1 MNLIASTSELNP
13 TELFPFE
20 LDEFQKKAIAALA
33 KGKSVVICAPT
44 GSGKT
49 LIGEYAIHRALLH
62 GKRVFYTT
70 PLKALSNQKFRD
82 FQEEFGAGDPKKI
95 GLLTGDTIVNP
106 NAAVVVMTTEI
117 FRNMLYETPIGQLG
131 TTLEDVEAVVLDECH
146 YISNRFRGTV
156 WEESIIY
163 CPPQIQLVALSATIG
178 NPQELTDWITK
189 VRNSNPNNKEK
200 YECELINSDFRPVP
214 LRYYFCDR
222 RGIHR
227 LLNQNETQIN
237 PKLKASAPHK
247 GQKPKRLKAKDCP
260 KIYQVVQQ
268 LQTKDMLPAI
278 YIIFSRRGCD
288 KAVDNL
294 DGLDLV
300 TFEEGQEIESILLYF
315 FLAHNSDLQTSLLA
329 HFADSNSELADL
341 LRDYLA
347 NNEQGEVNL
356 ANYLNA
362 DPNQKYLLW
371 QFLCESSQI
380 ARIDQI
386 EPLMRGIASHHAG
399 LLPAWKELVERLFE
413 QGLVKIVFATAT
425 LAAGIN
431 MPARTTVMSA
441 LSKRTDGGHSMLG
454 PSEFLQISG
463 RAGRRGK
470 DKVGHVVTIQTPFE
484 GAKEAAF
491 LATSNSEPLRSWF
504 TPSYGMVLNLLQKYS
519 LSEVKELLER
529 SFAEYLSQKRLAPE
543 QTAIA
548 EITTDLAKLDVALAS
563 ISPGQLA
570 SYQKLRDRAKE
581 EQRLLEILQQQAEAT
596 RKSEIK
602 PLISQLDPGKILGLK
617 GKHIRVHSPLAALL
631 VDKIPGSGKALDLLC
646 LGVDNCWYI
655 AANADVTEINEGTFS
670 PGEIEGITVPPLDN
684 LNLGK
689 WRKGDDS
696 TEVIVKQITN
706 YLIPPPPAPEV
717 IEQQQRLDAVQKQI
731 DEHPVQQVDKPN
743 RLLKKH
749 SKRLQLREK
758 LHKTQIKYQKH
769 KSNQSYYWEEFLNL
783 ISVLQDFEAL
793 KEYSPT
799 FLGQAA
805 ATIRGDNE
813 LWLALVFVSGELE
826 HLEPHHLAA
835 TVCALITETPR
846 ADVWCDFPPPKEV
859 LEALGVKKR
868 DSDQSEAEF
877 SNSAL
882 REIRTRLFQVQR
894 RHGVGLPVWRE
905 YELVGLCEQWALGM
919 DWNDL
924 CESVSLAEGDIV
936 RMLRR
941 TVDVLSQIPQIPD
954 ISSTLSNNA
963 REASSMMKRFPI

>member
-1 MNLIASTSELNP
+1 VNLIASNSELNP
-13 TELFPFE
+13 QELFPFE
-20 LDEFQKKAIAALA
+20 LDEFQHKAIAALA
-33 KGKSVVICAPT
+33 ANKSVVICAPT

-49 LIGEYAIHRALLH
+49 LIGEYAIYRALSH

-82 FQEEFGAGDPKKI
+82 FQEQFAQPGSPKI
-95 GLLTGDTIVNP
+95 GLLTGDTIINP
-106 NAAVVVMTTEI
+106 NADVVVMTTEI

-131 TTLEDVEAVVLDECH
+131 TSLADVEAVVLDECH

-189 VRNSNPNNKEK
+189 VRNSKPNSTTR

-222 RGIHR
+222 SGLQR
-227 LLNQNETQIN
+227 LLNQTETEIS
-237 PKLKASAPHK
+237 PKLKSSAAHK
-247 GQKPKRLKAKDCP
+247 GQKPKRLKIKDCP

-268 LQTKDMLPAI
+268 LRDKDMLPAI

-288 KAVDNL
+288 KAVEMIE
-294 DGLDLV
+294 GLGLV
-300 TFEEGQEIESILLYF
+300 SPEEGQQIESILLYF
-315 FLAHNSDLQTSLLA
+315 FLTNNVELQTVLLS
-329 HFADSNSELADL
+329 HFGSANPELAEL

-347 NNEQGEVNL
+347 DNEQAGVNL
-356 ANYLNA
+356 ANYLTPN
-362 DPNQKYLLW
+362 PNQKYLLW
-371 QFLCESSQI
+371 QFLCENSQI
-380 ARIDQI
+380 ARIEQI

-413 QGLVKIVFATAT
+413 MGLVKIVFATAT

-431 MPARTTVMSA
+431 MPARTTVVSA
-441 LSKRTDGGHSMLG
+441 LSKRTDGGHSMLS
-454 PSEFLQISG
+454 PSEFLQIAG

-470 DKVGHVVTIQTPFE
+470 DQVGHVVTIQTPFE

-491 LATSNSEPLRSWF
+491 LATSSAEPLRSWF

-548 EITTDLAKLDVALAS
+548 EITTELAKLDISLAA
-563 ISPGQLA
+563 IPPGKLA
-570 SYQKLRDRAKE
+570 GYQKLRERAVE
-581 EQRLLEILQQQAEAT
+581 EQRLLEILQQQAEINQ
-596 RKSEIK
+596 KSQLK
-602 PLISQLDPGKILGLK
+602 PLVPQIEPGRIIGLK
-617 GKHIRVHSPLAALL
+617 GKHIRVNSPLAAVL
-631 VDKIPGSGKALDLLC
+631 VAKIPGSGRAPNLLC
-646 LGVDNCWYI
+646 LGADNYWYI
-655 AANADVTEINEGTFS
+655 AANADVTEINEGTLTDA
-670 PGEIEGITVPPLDN
+670 EIAEIILPPLDN
-684 LNLGK
+684 VKLGK
-689 WRKGDDS
+689 WRKGD
-696 TEVIVKQITN
+696 EVSAIAVKQIGDR
-706 YLIPPPPAPEV
+706 LIPIPPAAEV
-717 IEQQQRLDAVQKQI
+717 TEQQQKLDRIRREI
-731 DEHPVQQVDKPN
+731 DQHPVQQADNPN
-743 RLLKKH
+743 RLLKKYQ
-749 SKRLQLREK
+749 KRLQLREQ
-758 LHKTQIKYQKH
+758 LHKTQIKYQKQ

-783 ISVLQDFEAL
+783 ISVLQEFEAL
-793 KEYSPT
+793 QEYSPS

-846 ADVWCDFPPPKEV
+846 ADVWCDFPPPPEV
-859 LEALGVKKR
+859 LEVLGVKKST
-868 DSDQSEAEF
+868 DSS
-877 SNSAL
+877 SVI

-905 YELVGLCEQWALGM
+905 YGLVGLCEQWALGM
-919 DWNDL
+919 NWQDL
-924 CESVSLAEGDIV
+924 CDSSSLAEGDVV

-941 TVDVLSQIPQIPD
+941 TVDVLSQIPQIPN

-963 REASSMMKRFPI
+963 REANEMMKRFPI

>member
-1 MNLIASTSELNP
+1 MNSIAPTSELNIK
-13 TELFPFE
+13 ELFPFE
-20 LDEFQKKAIAALA
+20 LDKFQKKAIAALSA
-33 KGKSVVICAPT
+33 DKSVVICAPT

-49 LIGEYAIHRALLH
+49 LIGEYAIYRALSH

-82 FQEEFGAGDPKKI
+82 FQEQFGRGNDRRI

-106 NAAVVVMTTEI
+106 NADVVVMTTEI

-131 TTLEDVEAVVLDECH
+131 TSLEDVEAVVLDECH
-146 YISNRFRGTV
+146 YISNRYRGTV

-189 VRNSNPNNKEK
+189 VRNSSFAGELR
-200 YECELINSDFRPVP
+200 YECELVNSNFRPVP

-227 LLNQNETQIN
+227 LLNHEETAIN
-237 PKLKASAPHK
+237 PKLKASSPRK
-247 GQKPKRLKAKDCP
+247 GQKAKRLKVKDCP

-268 LQTKDMLPAI
+268 LQAKDMLPAI

-288 KAVDNL
+288 KAVDTIDALN
-294 DGLDLV
+294 LV
-300 TFEEGQEIESILLYF
+300 TPEEGQQIESILLYF
-315 FLAHNSDLQTSLLA
+315 FLTNNTDLQTAVLEY
-329 HFADSNSELADL
+329 FADSNPELTNL
-341 LRDYLA
+341 LRDYIAA
-347 NNEQGEVNL
+347 NDNAEANL
-356 ANYLNA
+356 TQYLNTN
-362 DPNQKYLLW
+362 PNQKYLLW

-413 QGLVKIVFATAT
+413 MGLVKIVFATAT

-441 LSKRTDGGHSMLG
+441 LSKRTDGGHSMLS

-491 LATSNSEPLRSWF
+491 LATSSAEPLRSWF

-519 LSEVKELLER
+519 LPEVKELLER

-548 EITTDLAKLDVALAS
+548 EITTELAKLDVALAAV
-563 ISPGQLA
+563 SPAQLA
-570 SYQKLRDRAKE
+570 SYQKLKETAKE
-581 EQRLLEILQQQAEAT
+581 EQRLLGILQQQAEAT
-596 RKSEIK
+596 RKNDIK
-602 PLISQLDPGKILGLK
+602 PLISQIEPGRIVGLK
-617 GKHIRVHSPLAALL
+617 GKHIRVNAPLAA
-631 VDKIPGSGKALDLLC
+631 VVIEKIPGSGKAPNLLC
-646 LGVDNCWYI
+646 LAVDNYWYI
-655 AANADVTEINEGTFS
+655 AANADITEINEGTVS
-670 PGEIEGITVPPLDN
+670 PQEIAEIAIPSLDN
-684 LNLGK
+684 LKLGK
-689 WRKGDDS
+689 WQQGDE
-696 TEVIVKQITN
+696 TTAIAINQIAN
-706 YLIPPPPAPEV
+706 YLIPPTPAPEV
-717 IEQQQRLDAVQKQI
+717 TEQQRKLDAIHKKI
-731 DEHPVQQVDKPN
+731 DAHPVQQIDNPN

-749 SKRLQLREK
+749 AKRLQLREK
-758 LHKTQIKYQKH
+758 LHKTQIKYQKQ

-783 ISVLQDFEAL
+783 ISVLQEFEAL
-793 KEYSPT
+793 EGYSPT

-813 LWLALVFVSGELE
+813 LWLALIFVSGKLE

-835 TVCALITETPR
+835 AVCALITETPR

-859 LEALGVKKR
+859 LEVLGVKKSDF
-868 DSDQSEAEF
+868 DSEKTDNSF
-877 SNSAL
+877 SIK
-882 REIRTRLFQVQR
+882 EIRTRLFQIQR

-905 YELVGLCEQWALGM
+905 YQLVGLCEQWALGM

-941 TVDVLSQIPQIPD
+941 TVDVLSQIPQIPN

-963 REASSMMKRFPI
+963 RDAGAMMKRFPI